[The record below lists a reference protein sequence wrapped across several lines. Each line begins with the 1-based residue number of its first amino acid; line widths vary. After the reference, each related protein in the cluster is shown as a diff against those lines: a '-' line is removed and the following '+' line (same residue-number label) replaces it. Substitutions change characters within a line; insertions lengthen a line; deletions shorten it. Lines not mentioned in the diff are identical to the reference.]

1 VLFEMP
7 APDDGQERTVA
18 VLLLD
23 ATSTGAT
30 DGNAYRGS
38 V

>member
-7 APDDGQERTVA
+7 APDDQQERTVA

-23 ATSTGAT
+23 ETTEKGRYS
-30 DGNAYRGS
+30 
-38 V
+38 

>member
-1 VLFEMP
+1 MTLRVCASDDQREPTVPVLF
-7 APDDGQERTVA
+7 V
-18 VLLLD
+18 D